1 MKFQF
6 KRIAQWLLPVGL
18 STMVHA
24 SNSLYEF
31 LECPSQKE
39 AATPQSCQRQCSSF
53 GSSPASYEVDLSG
66 GKVTEMTWQASNL
79 LAQRELKGCSVKDAQ
94 NWRCLTESEMM
105 GGIVRRDTYAI
116 AGQVFM
122 DVGGSGGEQFYC
134 SVQKNRTN

>member
-1 MKFQF
+1 
-6 KRIAQWLLPVGL
+6 
-18 STMVHA
+18 MVHA
-24 SNSLYEF
+24 SDSLYEF

-39 AATPQSCQRQCSSF
+39 AATPQSCQRQCTPF

-66 GKVTEMTWQASNL
+66 GKITEMTWQASNM
-79 LAQRELKGCSVKDAQ
+79 LAQRQLKGCSIKDAQ
-94 NWRCLTESEMM
+94 NWRCLSESEMM

-134 SVQKNRTN
+134 SVR